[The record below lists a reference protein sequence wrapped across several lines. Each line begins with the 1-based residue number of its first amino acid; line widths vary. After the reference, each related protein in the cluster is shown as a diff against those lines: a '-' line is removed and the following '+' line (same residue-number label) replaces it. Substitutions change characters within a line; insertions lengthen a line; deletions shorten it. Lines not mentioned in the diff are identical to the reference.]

1 MFIVF
6 ADRAQIVENCVP
18 EDNEPSVSLHSASST
33 AVDEKD
39 ISSSFADG
47 DQIVEEYVP
56 ISSLIP
62 AQMTSERGPGVL

>member
-18 EDNEPSVSLHSASST
+18 EDNEPLVSLHSASST

-47 DQIVEEYVP
+47 DQI
-56 ISSLIP
+56 
-62 AQMTSERGPGVL
+62 TR